1 VSSSICRDAH
11 PEVSGGRVR
20 SFTGNYSDYRKARL
34 VERSRTSGARRDV
47 ERERKAAAEKAR
59 AARAAPAKKEK
70 AKNPWSPPGRGHD
83 QAPRPST
90 AQLLASLGEERVY
103 KDATLAKETQ
113 LRLAEIERDL
123 EQKNAEW
130 KR

>member
-1 VSSSICRDAH
+1 
-11 PEVSGGRVR
+11 VR
-20 SFTGNYSDYRKARL
+20 SFTGNYSDYRKA
-34 VERSRTSGARRDV
+34 VVAEQVDERARREA

-70 AKNPWSPPGRGHD
+70 ARNPWLLRQVEDSIMALEAER
-83 QAPRPST
+83 
-90 AQLLASLGEERVY
+90 AQLLASLGEEHVY
-103 KDATLAKETQ
+103 KDATLSRETQ

-130 KR
+130 EAMI